1 MDYPVVKAVWKVLG
15 VFGRH
20 ALVAGN
26 GVVPHFSCAIPEGPF
41 VLLANHAHAHD
52 AYVIG
57 SIIGRPVRYMAN
69 VEGVSPVAAAF
80 AGLVGAFGK
89 RKGMPDVSALRAA
102 LAYLR
107 AGEPVGIF
115 PEGDRSWDGRTAPIA
130 AGIAKLVRMAKV
142 PVVLARQNGSFLT
155 FPRWADARRHGRWNI
170 AFSRL
175 DPEMVSDAPVERLAE
190 GIRDGLANDDP
201 AWAADAD
208 VRFSCD
214 APARGARRVLWAC
227 PACGSTARM
236 RDGDTNTACMECGA
250 SWRVDPNCG
259 ISRVAGTNGHFDGAP
274 ESQDFSGMA
283 AWMEWQ
289 RSYAARLVASK
300 RSPVVAARVAG
311 LKNLYPGK
319 RPATGPGMLRAS
331 ATGFSFEPDS
341 DDGLLEFF
349 ATRIEGLVDNFN
361 RFCSFGYGKER
372 WRLDQ
377 GSSPALMWID
387 MARAALDAAMAG
399 A

>member
-1 MDYPVVKAVWKVLG
+1 
-15 VFGRH
+15 
-20 ALVAGN
+20 
-26 GVVPHFSCAIPEGPF
+26 
-41 VLLANHAHAHD
+41 
-52 AYVIG
+52 
-57 SIIGRPVRYMAN
+57 MA
-69 VEGVSPVAAAF
+69 
-80 AGLVGAFGK
+80 
-89 RKGMPDVSALRAA
+89 R
-102 LAYLR
+102 
-107 AGEPVGIF
+107 
-115 PEGDRSWDGRTAPIA
+115 
-130 AGIAKLVRMAKV
+130 V

-155 FPRWADARRHGRWNI
+155 FPRWADTRRHGRWNI

-190 GIRDGLANDDP
+190 GIRDGLANDDL

-208 VRFSCD
+208 VRFSCV

-236 RDGDTNTACMECGA
+236 GDDDTNAACMECGS

-259 ISRVAGTNGHFDGAP
+259 ISRAAGTNMHFDGAP
-274 ESQDFSGMA
+274 ESPDFPGMT

-300 RSPVVAARVAG
+300 RSLGVAARVTG
-311 LKNLYPGK
+311 LKRLYPAK
-319 RPATGPGMLRAS
+319 LPATGPGMLRAS
-331 ATGFSFEPDS
+331 ATGFSFVPDS
-341 DDGLLEFF
+341 GDGRLEFC
-349 ATRIEGLVDNFN
+349 AARMEGLVDNFN

-377 GSSPALMWID
+377 GASPALMWID
-387 MARAALDAAMAG
+387 MAKASLDAATAG